1 MMINASIMRDA
12 RYTVK
17 GGDYM
22 EKILQII
29 PANGWCALYKD
40 DNEMLSDPLIC
51 FALIE
56 ECDNV
61 RRIVGMCRDDIY
73 IGVADT
79 SSNFAGYS
87 KPSTA

>member
-1 MMINASIMRDA
+1 
-12 RYTVK
+12 V
-17 GGDYM
+17 

-29 PANGWCALYKD
+29 PANGWYALYKD
-40 DNEMLSDPLIC
+40 DNEMLSDPLVC

-56 ECDNV
+56 DDDNV
-61 RRIVGMCRDDIY
+61 QRIVGMCRDDIY
-73 IGVADT
+73 IDVADT

>member
-1 MMINASIMRDA
+1 
-12 RYTVK
+12 
-17 GGDYM
+17 M

-29 PANGWCALYKD
+29 PADGWCALYKD
-40 DNEMLSDPLIC
+40 EHEMLLVPLIC

-56 ECDNV
+56 ENNNV
-61 RRIVGMCRDDIY
+61 QRIVGMCCDDIY

-79 SSNFAGYS
+79 SSNFAGYL